1 MRARYSRTPYQA
13 TQPRLTLIFSPLF
26 KSKTHRA
33 ARRYRRAVRAAWL
46 VAGLSAL
53 ATGRAYSFGDSRQ
66 LDPEDRSGNWSLG
79 LAYQYWDSVY
89 AGEGRR
95 TDFLPTLTY
104 TGQRLF
110 VDSTDFGWHA
120 IDNKRWQVDLF
131 ASYFLQGYND
141 HSFFNDTG
149 QVRRE
154 DDPLKGMERQ
164 NALEGGVEI
173 TRKTGWGRFGAE
185 FRHDIDNVHE
195 GSELGARWAKV
206 FRYEQW
212 QMEPWAQW
220 QWLSANKADY
230 YFGVRESEAS
240 GERPAYTLD
249 ATGRWG
255 AGVAFRYTAWDQ
267 HHLTLNLAYHRYR
280 DAISDSPV
288 VTDTAT
294 PSAQFTYR
302 YELGRRRTAQRGGED
317 EYNFFTNN
325 GSPTS
330 ARLAYGCTTET
341 KFNAIVRGELNCRND
356 GTGLASVFVGRKL
369 ADDLFTLPME
379 VWIYGGLARR
389 FENNL
394 QDDFFE
400 GVLALKALY
409 RRFPW
414 SKHVET
420 RIGLGHGLS
429 YAERVPNLERTK
441 AEDRNRRISH
451 LLNYLEFSIDVSVG
465 DVLRAER
472 LRNLFFGFA
481 VHHRSGNFASVN
493 LFGNVDGGSNVNTL
507 YLEWEFK

>member
-1 MRARYSRTPYQA
+1 MIFNPMFDGNVRPAARAR
-13 TQPRLTLIFSPLF
+13 
-26 KSKTHRA
+26 HRVA
-33 ARRYRRAVRAAWL
+33 LA
-46 VAGLSAL
+46 AGLLGGL
-53 ATGRAYSFGDSRQ
+53 ATLAAGRAYSFGDSRQ

-79 LAYQYWDSVY
+79 LAYHHWDSVY

-95 TDFLPTLTY
+95 TDFLPTFAY
-104 TGQRLF
+104 TGKRLF
-110 VDSTDFGWHA
+110 LDSTDFGWHV
-120 IDNKRWQVDLF
+120 IDDKRWQVDLF
-131 ASYFLQGYND
+131 ASYFLKGYND

-154 DDPLKGMERQ
+154 DDLLKGMERQ

-173 TRKTGWGRFGAE
+173 TRKTAWGRFGAE
-185 FRHDIDNVHE
+185 FRHDIDKVHK
-195 GSELGARWAKV
+195 GSELRARWAKV
-206 FRYEQW
+206 FRYDKW
-212 QMEPWAQW
+212 QMEPWADW
-220 QWLSANKADY
+220 QRLSASKADY
-230 YFGVRESEAS
+230 YFGVRENEAS
-240 GERPAYTLD
+240 SERPAYAVGDTD
-249 ATGRWG
+249 RWG
-255 AGVAFRYTAWDQ
+255 AGIAFRYTAWDQ
-267 HHLTLNLAYHRYR
+267 HHLTLNLSYHR
-280 DAISDSPV
+280 DNDELSDSPV
-288 VTDTAT
+288 VADTAT

-302 YELGRRRTAQRGGED
+302 YELGRLRAPKRRGGN

-325 GSPTS
+325 GNPIS

-341 KFNAIVRGELNCRND
+341 KFNTIVRGEINCRDD

-369 ADDLFTLPME
+369 ADDVFTLPME

-414 SKHVET
+414 SENVET

-429 YAERVPNLERTK
+429 YADHVPNLERTK

-465 DVLRAER
+465 DVFRAER
-472 LRNLFFGFA
+472 LRHLFFGFA
-481 VHHRSGNFASVN
+481 VHHRSGNFASAN
-493 LFGNVDGGSNVNTL
+493 LFGNVYGGSNVNTL